1 MVQSFKHSIVYKPE
15 KKNLE
20 RKGQSQTWKN
30 ISTHTTYKRL
40 VFRTTAAK
48 NAAIEETGLV

>member
-30 ISTHTTYKRL
+30 ISTHTTYRRL

-48 NAAIEETGLV
+48 PPTIQ